1 MGGYVRCYAWFD
13 EWYVSFNRFGR
24 RKFVKFDNIYVFL
37 FEKSVLINLLIT
49 SKYRLHENFY
59 PLENIWSVFY
69 SFRNI
74 HREEECGFFEIS
86 NFFYARKLDFLRLM
100 KLRND
105 IAWWLKIS
113 IKIQFYTNNY
123 SRGEKIHVM

>member
-24 RKFVKFDNIYVFL
+24 RKFVKFDNIYIFL
-37 FEKSVLINLLIT
+37 LEKSVLINLLIT
-49 SKYRLHENFY
+49 NKYRVHENFY

-69 SFRNI
+69 SFWNI

-86 NFFYARKLDFLRLM
+86 NFFYARKLDFLRLKNCEM
-100 KLRND
+100 ILRGGWKFQSKFNF
-105 IAWWLKIS
+105 
-113 IKIQFYTNNY
+113 IQTIILE
-123 SRGEKIHVM
+123 EKKFM